1 MIAGYFQLICTQ
13 KVEEFTAPV
22 AGEYKLEC
30 WGSQGGTTVEKGI
43 PGKRGYCIGAYSSL
57 KNDILYICVGNCG
70 SFGTHSYNN
79 NPGLE
84 LILGFPG
91 GGATHISIKN
101 GGELITFKTH
111 QEDVLIV
118 AGAGGSCDLDS
129 YISGCGGYGGG
140 DIGGNGTSSYP
151 QYYGKEDDGSVNGG
165 TSSRGGETGYYHP
178 YTTYKSYDG
187 SFGIGGYGYGVFP
200 DVGINYGGQGGGGWY
215 GGGGATLAGS
225 GGGGS
230 SYGNI
235 KLLVPNSYKTI
246 GGDREMPSPSG
257 GTEIGHSGDG
267 ACIVTQLS
275 FK

>member
-1 MIAGYFQLICTQ
+1 MQLVTSLVVCTQ
-13 KVEEFTAPV
+13 SVEEFTAPV

-30 WGSQGGTTVEKGI
+30 WGSQGGTTVGNGI
-43 PGKRGYCIGAYSSL
+43 PGKGGYCIGAYSSL
-57 KNDILYICVGNCG
+57 KNDILYICIGNCG

-84 LILGFPG
+84 LIGGFPG
-91 GGATHISIKN
+91 GGATHISIKK

-140 DIGGNGTSSYP
+140 DISGNGTSSYSK
-151 QYYGKEDDGSVNGG
+151 YYGKEDDGSGKGG
-165 TSSRGGETGYYHP
+165 TSSLGGETGYSHP

-187 SFGIGGYGYGVFP
+187 SFGIGGYGYGVLP
-200 DVGINYGGQGGGGWY
+200 DLGINYGGQGGGGWY

-230 SYGNI
+230 SYGN
-235 KLLVPNSYKTI
+235 KLKLVSDSYHTI
-246 GGDREMPSPSG
+246 DGAHEMPSPGG

-267 ACIVTQLS
+267 ACVISWFL
-275 FK
+275 K

>member
-13 KVEEFTAPV
+13 SVEEFTAPV
-22 AGEYKLEC
+22 SGEYKLEC
-30 WGSQGGTTVEKGI
+30 WGSQGGTTVENGI
-43 PGKRGYCIGAYSSL
+43 PGKGGYCIGAYSTK
-57 KNDILYICVGNCG
+57 KNGILYICIGNCG

-84 LILGFPG
+84 LIGGFPG

-111 QEDVLIV
+111 KEDVLIV

-140 DIGGNGTSSYP
+140 DIGGNGTSSYSM
-151 QYYGKEDDGSVNGG
+151 YYGKEDDGSGNGG
-165 TSSRGGETGYYHP
+165 TLSLGGETGYSHP
-178 YTTYKSYDG
+178 YTYKSYDG
-187 SFGIGGYGYGVFP
+187 SFGIGGYGYGVLS
-200 DVGINYGGQGGGGWY
+200 DLGINYGGQGGGGWY

-230 SYGNI
+230 SYGNNL
-235 KLLVPNSYKTI
+235 LLVSDSYHTI
-246 GGDREMPSPSG
+246 DGAHEMPSPSG

-267 ACIVTQLS
+267 ACVISWFL
-275 FK
+275 K